1 MVYAQGQP
9 GPEGPSGPR
18 GPPGQMV
25 CTIDSLFLFLV
36 CFDLFLVFRIYVVF
50 SLLPFQALH
59 WLNLFYICTHQAQVG
74 IKYLHIVFCIDLLC
88 CIVGDS
94 VFINV

>member
-25 CTIDSLFLFLV
+25 CDIE
-36 CFDLFLVFRIYVVF
+36 
-50 SLLPFQALH
+50 
-59 WLNLFYICTHQAQVG
+59 
-74 IKYLHIVFCIDLLC
+74 
-88 CIVGDS
+88 S
-94 VFINV
+94 VFFLLFVIFCSV

>member
-25 CTIDSLFLFLV
+25 CTIDSLFLF
-36 CFDLFLVFRIYVVF
+36 FRIYIVLL
-50 SLLPFQALH
+50 LLPFQALH
-59 WLNLFYICTHQAQVG
+59 WLNLFYICTHQAEVG
-74 IKYLHIVFCIDLLC
+74 IKCLHIVFCIDLLC
-88 CIVGDS
+88 CMVGDS